1 VTDFEFATIADCFKS
16 SLFVMLRYF
25 PGATDF
31 GKSTEEIDPLGLL
44 PTAAA
49 KWLLT
54 AAVGPAATEA
64 AAGVLELAT

>member
-1 VTDFEFATIADCFKS
+1 
-16 SLFVMLRYF
+16 MLRYF